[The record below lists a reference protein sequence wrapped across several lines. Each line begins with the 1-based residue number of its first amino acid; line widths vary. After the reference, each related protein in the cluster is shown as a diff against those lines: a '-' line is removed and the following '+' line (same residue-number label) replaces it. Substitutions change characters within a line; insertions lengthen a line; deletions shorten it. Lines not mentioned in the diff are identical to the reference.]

1 MIAQGLTIGALIALA
16 LIAFGVLMDRID
28 RRKRDKREALERA
41 KLAQEK
47 AQAVSMGRSQ
57 AGGRVDEK
65 DYRDDAI
72 LAKRTK
78 Q

>member
-1 MIAQGLTIGALIALA
+1 
-16 LIAFGVLMDRID
+16 VLMGRID

-57 AGGRVDEK
+57 AGGRADEK
-65 DYRDDAI
+65 DYRDGV
-72 LAKRTK
+72 L
-78 Q
+78 